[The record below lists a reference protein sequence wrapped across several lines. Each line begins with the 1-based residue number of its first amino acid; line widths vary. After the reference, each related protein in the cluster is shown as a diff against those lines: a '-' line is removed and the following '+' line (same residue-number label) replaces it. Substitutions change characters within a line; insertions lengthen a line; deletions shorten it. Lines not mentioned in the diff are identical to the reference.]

1 MLVDPIADNQTESV
15 IAALRRGD
23 ADDRMR
29 DNATAALLSSFQKIM
44 GELEG
49 IRQNLWT
56 PSTLSDAIDKRH
68 ASLCGACLARQHY
81 EGRTAPSSKKP
92 QHWWEMLF
100 SEAVRSFLLI
110 LILIWT
116 LVVTTQGQENAKA
129 ILDLSRRTLHLDEGA
144 AE

>member
-56 PSTLSDAIDKRH
+56 PSALSDAIDKRH
-68 ASLCGACLARQHY
+68 ASLCSACPARQYY
-81 EGRTAPSSKKP
+81 ENQKAPAAKKP
-92 QHWWEMLF
+92 QHWWEILL
-100 SEAVRSFLLI
+100 SDSVRSFLLI
-110 LILIWT
+110 LVLVWT
-116 LVVTTQGQENAKA
+116 LIVTTQGQENAKA
-129 ILDLSRRTLHLDEGA
+129 ILDLSRQTLRMGSA
-144 AE
+144 KG